1 MNRSFGL
8 PVLRFFANHLHSKTL
23 SYTSSSMT
31 WNRMKRELPTLR
43 LNTNDLNS
51 GHEVQQELRLE
62 IVEME

>member
-8 PVLRFFANHLHSKTL
+8 PALRFFANQLHSKTL
-23 SYTSSSMT
+23 SSTLSSMT

-43 LNTNDLNS
+43 LNTRDLNS